1 MTRHSAQAGFTF
13 IELLSV
19 VVIIGLLTTIAMPN
33 IKNYSARAKVS
44 EAMIALTS
52 CRTVVAE
59 VYLSAGGSLP
69 AAGNW
74 GCESTNSSKYV
85 DLIDTSDVGVIKVT
99 LSPAVG
105 DARIANRDIT
115 MAPLNRA
122 NQVMDDNDIGSPVY
136 RWRCGSSVDGTTPDM
151 VNFLP
156 STCRGN

>member
-44 EAMIALTS
+44 EAMIALTA
-52 CRTVVAE
+52 CRTVVSE
-59 VYLSAGGSLP
+59 VYLSAGGTLP
-69 AAGNW
+69 AGGTW
-74 GCESTNSSKYV
+74 GCESGNTSKYV
-85 DLIDTSDVGVIKVT
+85 DSIDTTDFGVIKVT

-105 DARIANRDIT
+105 DARIAVHVIS

-122 NQVMDDNDIGSPVY
+122 NQPMDDNDVGTSVY
-136 RWRCGSSVDGTTPDM
+136 RWRCGSNVDGTDVDVT
-151 VNFLP
+151 FLP